1 MQKAGGAW
9 LSALVPGPLAA
20 AQSLLS
26 YSDTTTAGLW
36 PRAAAL
42 LARQALEQ
50 GLDDFWRK
58 HAPGV
63 EHSSRH
69 AQLLCL
75 RSYADEQL
83 AEEASHTWAA
93 LSGACHHHAYELSP
107 TASELERWIRSVS
120 DVVDSLG
127 RNGNRT

>member
-1 MQKAGGAW
+1 
-9 LSALVPGPLAA
+9 LSALTSGPLAA
-20 AQSLLS
+20 AHSLLS
-26 YSDTTTAGLW
+26 YSDAATAGLW

-50 GLDDFWRK
+50 GLNDFWLKR
-58 HAPGV
+58 APGV
-63 EHSSRH
+63 EDSSRRS
-69 AQLLCL
+69 QLLCL

-107 TASELERWIRSVS
+107 TASELERWMRSVS
-120 DVVDSLG
+120 DVVDSLEKSRG
-127 RNGNRT
+127 RAEMTSP